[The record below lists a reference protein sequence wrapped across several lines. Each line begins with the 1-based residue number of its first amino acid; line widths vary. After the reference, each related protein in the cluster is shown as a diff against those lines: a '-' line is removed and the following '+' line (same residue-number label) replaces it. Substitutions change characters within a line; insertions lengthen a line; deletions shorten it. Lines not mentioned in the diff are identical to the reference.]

1 MGHAYNFR
9 DSEGPKGTKMPS
21 AGPKT
26 LRRLEVTPGK
36 NGGHSVNHVFNYN
49 PGPGPSHPD
58 EEHIFGASEGPK
70 LMAHLQKHLGIKAPA
85 PPPVPAAGP
94 SANALEQ

>member
-9 DSEGPKGTKMPS
+9 ESEEPKGTKMP
-21 AGPKT
+21 AMGPKV
-26 LRRLEVTPGK
+26 LRHIEIRPGK
-36 NGGHSVNHVFNYN
+36 TGGHLVRHVFAYST
-49 PGPGPSHPD
+49 GPGPSHPD
-58 EEHIFGASEGPK
+58 EEHVFGASEGPK

-94 SANALEQ
+94 SPNALEQ